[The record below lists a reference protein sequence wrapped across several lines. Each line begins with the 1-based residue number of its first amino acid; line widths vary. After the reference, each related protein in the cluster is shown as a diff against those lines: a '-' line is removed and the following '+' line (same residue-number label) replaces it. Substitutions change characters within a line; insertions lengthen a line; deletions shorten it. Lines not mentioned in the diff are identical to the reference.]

1 MIYMWCTHLTQC
13 GFQQQFFTNT
23 SFKLH
28 VIIMSRTSFRVNLSC
43 IVFLNFKELLARTRR
58 HIWSLSGS
66 NGIRIHNHL
75 VRKRTL
81 NHLAKL
87 ALRPKWLNVCLR
99 TKWLWVRIPLL
110 SQWANGQEIS
120 YKKWG
125 FLSFLLALYVNL
137 ENEK

>member
-1 MIYMWCTHLTQC
+1 MVYMWCTHLTQC
-13 GFQQQFFTNT
+13 GFKQQFFTNT
-23 SFKLH
+23 SFKLY
-28 VIIMSRTSFRVNLSC
+28 VIIMSRTSFRVNLRS
-43 IVFLNFKELLARTRR
+43 IVFLNFKELLARSRS
-58 HIWSLSGS
+58 HIWSLSDS

-81 NHLAKL
+81 NHFAKL

-110 SQWANGQEIS
+110 SHWANGLEIS

-125 FLSFLLALYVNL
+125 FLSFFLVLYVNL